1 MATLVGVTLVCGG
14 AVALLVAVVS
24 RCGAYGRRAV
34 VLFSAGV
41 LALCVGS
48 SSRPVVSF
56 GTHSDRLLIA
66 QRERNALAAS
76 LRYEVL
82 PLIER
87 CTRDL
92 QHSSPA
98 LPEDE
103 ARIAR
108 QHAQDVLS
116 RTESQRA
123 EHERAI
129 AELDAAIGII
139 ERERMLTYVKPVERS
154 RAMARVVFTDL
165 GSTTEAV
172 LARRRAR

>member
-1 MATLVGVTLVCGG
+1 MLVGVMLVCGG
-14 AVALLVAVVS
+14 VVALFVAVVS
-24 RCGAYGRRAV
+24 RCGTYGGRAV

-41 LALCVGS
+41 LALCVGGS
-48 SSRPVVSF
+48 CRPVVSF
-56 GTHSDRLLIA
+56 GVRSDRLLAA
-66 QRERNALAAS
+66 QRDRNALAAS
-76 LRYEVL
+76 LRYGVL

-98 LPEDE
+98 LAEDE

-108 QHAQDVLS
+108 EHAQDVLS
-116 RTESQRA
+116 RAESQRA

-129 AELDAAIGII
+129 AELDAVIGVI
-139 ERERMLTYVKPVERS
+139 ERERMLTCVKPVERS
-154 RAMARVVFTDL
+154 RAMARVVFTDIS
-165 GSTTEAV
+165 STTEAV